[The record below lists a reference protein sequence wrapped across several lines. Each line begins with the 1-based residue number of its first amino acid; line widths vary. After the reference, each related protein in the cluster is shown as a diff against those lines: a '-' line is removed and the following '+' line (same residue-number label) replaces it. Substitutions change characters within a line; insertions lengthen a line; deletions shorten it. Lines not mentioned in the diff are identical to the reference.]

1 MDKCD
6 ISVLLLGH
14 NGMLG
19 SMIKKFLISK
29 GINVVTT
36 NYKWPDFDFKQFI
49 LKSKSKFLI
58 NCIASIPQK
67 VFNLDHFN
75 IINFELP
82 KFISEN
88 YGGHI
93 IHPSSDC
100 ERCSNLDYLGTRN
113 NNYYY
118 ILSKLKAFN
127 LLSKIGNCSVI
138 RTSIIGPEIKTH
150 NSLWSWFEDN
160 PNIDVYG
167 YTNHM
172 WSGITTLEFS
182 KICLNIINDS
192 SYKTVLDVST
202 DEISKFNLLKIL
214 NCKLT
219 LNKNVI
225 ATESNNQNFN
235 FYTRSVVHVPSIEF
249 QIEEL
254 VKFNKQ

>member
-1 MDKCD
+1 
-6 ISVLLLGH
+6 
-14 NGMLG
+14 
-19 SMIKKFLISK
+19 
-29 GINVVTT
+29 
-36 NYKWPDFDFKQFI
+36 
-49 LKSKSKFLI
+49 
-58 NCIASIPQK
+58 
-67 VFNLDHFN
+67 
-75 IINFELP
+75 
-82 KFISEN
+82 
-88 YGGHI
+88 
-93 IHPSSDC
+93 
-100 ERCSNLDYLGTRN
+100 
-113 NNYYY
+113 
-118 ILSKLKAFN
+118 
-127 LLSKIGNCSVI
+127 
-138 RTSIIGPEIKTH
+138 
-150 NSLWSWFEDN
+150 
-160 PNIDVYG
+160 
-167 YTNHM
+167 M